1 MRNVAA
7 MLILSTPFVKET
19 EPLFDELLS
28 KIDKFAEQWEKA
40 EERGDDKRM
49 EFLAPQKAWLQART
63 AIMKAR
69 LDLIDE

>member
-1 MRNVAA
+1 MAA
-7 MLILSTPFVKET
+7 IVIFSTPFVKET

-28 KIDKFAEQWEKA
+28 KIDKFVKQWERA
-40 EERGDDKRM
+40 EERGDDKRI